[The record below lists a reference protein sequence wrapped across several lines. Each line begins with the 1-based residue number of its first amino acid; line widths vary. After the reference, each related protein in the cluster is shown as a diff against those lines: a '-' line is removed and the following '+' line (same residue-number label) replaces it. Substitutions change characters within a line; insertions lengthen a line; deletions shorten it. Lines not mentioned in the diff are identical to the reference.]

1 MYECSPS
8 PQVLLCSIRIH
19 STTSLKSSRPFFLPG
34 KKRQLFI
41 WEEKQKKKTTEKRP
55 SVCMACL
62 LATSFSQSDAEP
74 QLWPEENLIYRAS
87 QWYPELLFSCR
98 SRVWSVSVLVCSIPL
113 ALLIYSS
120 IVELSNLLVLGNVRV
135 WVTLFI
141 YFRKT
146 FLQAE
151 LFKNYKNNFSILFSI
166 FCSVDGPMEL

>member
-1 MYECSPS
+1 M
-8 PQVLLCSIRIH
+8 
-19 STTSLKSSRPFFLPG
+19 
-34 KKRQLFI
+34 
-41 WEEKQKKKTTEKRP
+41 
-55 SVCMACL
+55 
-62 LATSFSQSDAEP
+62 
-74 QLWPEENLIYRAS
+74 
-87 QWYPELLFSCR
+87 
-98 SRVWSVSVLVCSIPL
+98 SVLVCSIPL

-151 LFKNYKNNFSILFSI
+151 LFKNDKNNFSILFSI